1 MLPQTLRFYCVIVCA
16 ILLHMATNLDIAQ
29 ELLEEA
35 VKIGNHRSKRA
46 AVEAALKEYI
56 SRRKQQE
63 ITKLFGKIDIDESYD
78 HNAGRRSPWE

>member
-78 HNAGRRSPWE
+78 HSAGRRSPWE

>member
-1 MLPQTLRFYCVIVCA
+1 MKILGFSCAKTCA
-16 ILLHMATNLDIAQ
+16 IKMHMATNLDIAQ

-56 SRRKQQE
+56 NRRKQKEVTQ
-63 ITKLFGKIDIDESYD
+63 LFGKIDIDESYD
-78 HNAGRRSPWE
+78 HSAGRRSSWE

>member
-1 MLPQTLRFYCVIVCA
+1 MFNCVILCA

-29 ELLEEA
+29 ELLDEA

-63 ITKLFGKIDIDESYD
+63 VTKLFGKIDIDESYD

>member
-1 MLPQTLRFYCVIVCA
+1 
-16 ILLHMATNLDIAQ
+16 MATNLDIAQ
-29 ELLEEA
+29 ELLDEA

-63 ITKLFGKIDIDESYD
+63 VTKLFGKIDIDESYD
-78 HNAGRRSPWE
+78 PVSYTHLTLPTKRIV